1 MGNCLHPSKEKTLT
15 ISDGQTGEVK
25 PISNGHVP
33 AGGGQPHPAYLTRQH
48 SDTIDWEEIRQET
61 ERQLAKNISDD
72 MREKPEQLIVNFL
85 LMSVQ
90 FLENY
95 EKYKK
100 QLITQENDEEEEI
113 NKALADKKKSCL
125 LPGGLASKSF
135 EYISVQSEDNS
146 DVYTPLEGNPV
157 LIFYNNIEVKE
168 NINDA
173 DDVSEHYIDLEDP
186 NYRLGFEPSQRHVGF
201 VKMRC
206 KDDPSKYNR
215 TPQTPNSVLSPSSA
229 SVASEV
235 EMPESVVVD
244 PDNFVM
250 NRFIESTSAEH
261 RKSFDESHPR
271 NLPHL
276 HQKPSAELR
285 RSSSFKDQIISE
297 TDDDDDDDDD
307 DGDTGADFM
316 KKLGEKVN
324 SQQAQTMLHSQ
335 YQFAPVREG
344 VRPASSRAMSPP
356 PAPATSSSLTVPGER
371 DQRRSSRASSRG
383 SLGTMG
389 SGSEFGYAVTKPRSL
404 ASEYESARHSLIPND
419 CFHSKHVPL
428 RMKKTCLM
436 MMMRT
441 ELPWSRDTY
450 PLHSS

>member
-1 MGNCLHPSKEKTLT
+1 M
-15 ISDGQTGEVK
+15 
-25 PISNGHVP
+25 
-33 AGGGQPHPAYLTRQH
+33 
-48 SDTIDWEEIRQET
+48 
-61 ERQLAKNISDD
+61 
-72 MREKPEQLIVNFL
+72 
-85 LMSVQ
+85 
-90 FLENY
+90 
-95 EKYKK
+95 
-100 QLITQENDEEEEI
+100 
-113 NKALADKKKSCL
+113 
-125 LPGGLASKSF
+125 
-135 EYISVQSEDNS
+135 
-146 DVYTPLEGNPV
+146 
-157 LIFYNNIEVKE
+157 KE

-297 TDDDDDDDDD
+297 TDDDDDDDD
-307 DGDTGADFM
+307 TGADFM

-344 VRPASSRAMSPP
+344 VRPASTRAMSPP

-428 RMKKTCLM
+428 EDEEDMSDDDDEDRATMEQRYLSSSQFLRHFERQFPGILADLGKRHLTSGAKSLAPSIICNEEPESSFNEGVAKEQRWYFTPTISVPFNNFEATFEFP
-436 MMMRT
+436 MR
-441 ELPWSRDTY
+441 
-450 PLHSS
+450 